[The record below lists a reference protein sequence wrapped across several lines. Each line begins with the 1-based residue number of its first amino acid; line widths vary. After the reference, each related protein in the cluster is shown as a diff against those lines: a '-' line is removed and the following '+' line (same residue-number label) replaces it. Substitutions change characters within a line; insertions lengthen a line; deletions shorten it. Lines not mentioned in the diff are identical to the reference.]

1 MAFDV
6 GGSKEGVR
14 PSINVTPLVDV
25 VLVLLII
32 FMVITPLL
40 SKQFYLHT
48 AKKDENKDPPAQND
62 PKPPVVLTARA
73 GGAYL
78 NADKIPL
85 EELGDKLRR
94 VFAARNEYMLFF
106 AAEDD
111 VPFGEAMKIMDAA
124 RGGGALTIAV
134 VTDPPKPSP

>member
-1 MAFDV
+1 MRALA
-6 GGSKEGVR
+6 SAVR
-14 PSINVTPLVDV
+14 RNAAGATR
-25 VLVLLII
+25 
-32 FMVITPLL
+32 
-40 SKQFYLHT
+40 T
-48 AKKDENKDPPAQND
+48 A
-62 PKPPVVLTARA
+62 ARA